1 MFFSG
6 KIFYFSILL
15 RVSLNNFDYVVTI
28 PNIEKNL
35 EILIIFI
42 NKKMASNKK
51 DTLRVEGIHCRYNRY
66 KDYNRNSNDK
76 VFWYLS

>member
-1 MFFSG
+1 
-6 KIFYFSILL
+6 
-15 RVSLNNFDYVVTI
+15 
-28 PNIEKNL
+28 
-35 EILIIFI
+35 
-42 NKKMASNKK
+42 MASNKK